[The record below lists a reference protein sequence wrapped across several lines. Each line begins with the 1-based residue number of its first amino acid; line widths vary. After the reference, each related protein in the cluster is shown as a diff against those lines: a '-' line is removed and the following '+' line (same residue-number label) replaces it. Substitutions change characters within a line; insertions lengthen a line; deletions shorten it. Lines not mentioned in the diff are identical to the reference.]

1 MLKSSS
7 YIDLICDL
15 MAAVTSLESIF
26 FSMLVR
32 LVAQSEI
39 PSRLRF
45 RNTAEEDRLN
55 MIEFRLSLVPSI
67 AGNSDFSKT
76 IGFLDIKG

>member
-1 MLKSSS
+1 MVVWMLKSSS

-45 RNTAEEDRLN
+45 RNTAEEDRLK
-55 MIEFRLSLVPSI
+55 MREFRL
-67 AGNSDFSKT
+67 
-76 IGFLDIKG
+76 